1 MKIDIN
7 NDYRITSDSHQ
18 WIVQKRR
25 IRKGNQDWESVAFL
39 ASLPTALEWLR
50 ERLVREGEAETLTDA
65 LGEIETVTTT
75 LSRALAAQ
83 SDALG
88 AIFGRSFQ

>member
-1 MKIDIN
+1 
-7 NDYRITSDSHQ
+7 
-18 WIVQKRR
+18 
-25 IRKGNQDWESVAFL
+25 
-39 ASLPTALEWLR
+39 LEWLR
-50 ERLVREGEAETLTDA
+50 ERLVREGDAETLTEA

-75 LSRALAAQ
+75 LYQALTAQ